1 MKDPS
6 ARFEQRTARPG
17 GFIVITGM
25 LSLGAWGRARSDL
38 TVRVIVGTTNMRR
51 GSVTSTWWGG
61 MDKTTQMQ
69 GQRPGQGPSGR
80 NQRVSPGPGAVY
92 SSTYSSGLHSPDH
105 DHESDVE
112 RVRINLSDTPDLYAR
127 IKVVGV
133 GGAGGNAINRMIE
146 AGVDGVDFVAVNT
159 DAQALHSSHA
169 QIAVRIGDKLT
180 RGLGA
185 GGRPELGQRAAEESA
200 DSLAELVRDTDMIF
214 ITAGMGGGTGTGASP
229 VIARLGKAAGALT
242 VGVVTRPF
250 DFEGTRRRRAAD
262 DGIGALRETVD
273 ALITIPNERLI
284 HMVDPKTPITEA
296 FRYAD
301 DVLRQGIAGISDLI
315 TKPGIINLDFADV
328 KTIMRDAGSALMAIG
343 YGTGE
348 TRCIDAA
355 KEAIES
361 PLLEM
366 SIQGA
371 TGVLYNITAGPNLTL
386 LETSEA
392 AEIIRAAADEDA
404 EIIYGTSI
412 DESMGDGVMITL
424 IATGFDDHQALAEYT
439 TRRPRTQPTTRE
451 RPGYRQPQPEP
462 ASRQTAQPGPYGS
475 PILPDDDWEGEAS
488 IIRFLRER

>member
-1 MKDPS
+1 MRYTIPEFS
-6 ARFEQRTARPG
+6 
-17 GFIVITGM
+17 
-25 LSLGAWGRARSDL
+25 
-38 TVRVIVGTTNMRR
+38 TTFA
-51 GSVTSTWWGG
+51 
-61 MDKTTQMQ
+61 K
-69 GQRPGQGPSGR
+69 
-80 NQRVSPGPGAVY
+80 
-92 SSTYSSGLHSPDH
+92 
-105 DHESDVE
+105 
-112 RVRINLSDTPDLYAR
+112 
-127 IKVVGV
+127 IKVIGV
-133 GGAGGNAINRMIE
+133 GGAGGNAINRMVD
-146 AGVDGVDFVAVNT
+146 AGVDGIEFVAVNT
-159 DAQALHSSHA
+159 DAQALLTSQA
-169 QIAVRIGDKLT
+169 PIAVRIGDKLT
-180 RGLGA
+180 KGLGA
-185 GGRPELGQRAAEESA
+185 GGRPEVGARAAEESA
-200 DSLAELVRDTDMIF
+200 ESLSELMSGTDMVF

-229 VIARLGKAAGALT
+229 VIARLARDAGALA

-250 DFEGTRRRRAAD
+250 DFEGSRRRRAAEE
-262 DGIGALRETVD
+262 GINSLRDTVD

-315 TKPGIINLDFADV
+315 MKPGVINLDFADV

-343 YGTGE
+343 HGAGE

-371 TGVLYNITAGPNLTL
+371 TGVLYNISAGPSLTL

-412 DESMGDGVMITL
+412 DETLGDSVMITL
-424 IATGFDDHQALAEYT
+424 IATGFDDRNALAEIPPA
-439 TRRPRTQPTTRE
+439 RRARAQTGRE
-451 RPGYRQPQPEP
+451 RPLRPPAPEP
-462 ASRQTAQPGPYGS
+462 IGRSAGPAHS
-475 PILPDDDWEGEAS
+475 TPVLPDDDWDGEAS